1 MFRNLFIQV
10 ERSCPKDK
18 NGEFFWT
25 IFDRDVELEIDYG
38 YANTQREAWEN
49 ARRSKDYYER
59 KNL

>member
-1 MFRNLFIQV
+1 MFKNLFIDV
-10 ERSCPKDK
+10 ECCPKDK

-25 IFDRDVELEIDYG
+25 LFDSNNMEIDYG
-38 YANTQREAWEN
+38 YANSKREAWEN

>member
-1 MFRNLFIQV
+1 MFKNLFIDV
-10 ERSCPKDK
+10 ECSPKDK

-25 IFDRDVELEIDYG
+25 LFDVKINMEIDYG
-38 YANTQREAWEN
+38 YANSKREAWEN